1 MNPAF
6 APIPIVEILGPA
18 EQGISRPY
26 KCRGEDGR
34 LYYVKG
40 RQTDRHSLWS
50 EWLCGHLANAFGLKL
65 PPFRLVDVPADLL
78 LETRDDCR
86 DIGAGI
92 AFGSEHH
99 PNPTWFEPGFAAKVP
114 LEIQR
119 DILMFDWW
127 IGNMDRTRGN
137 PNLLWDAAQQQVVV
151 IDHNRAFDRDFC
163 APEFAESHI
172 FANVFDSVFNDL
184 VTRDDYAQ
192 RLSKALAE
200 WPLACDNAPLE
211 WRWANPERDVPANF
225 DIAVAKTFLERCQS
239 AELWRMV

>member
-1 MNPAF
+1 MSPALT
-6 APIPIVEILGPA
+6 PVSIIEILGPA
-18 EQGISRPY
+18 EQGLSRPY
-26 KCRGEDGR
+26 KCRSEDGR

-40 RQTDRHSLWS
+40 HQTDRYSLWS
-50 EWLCGHLANAFGLKL
+50 EWLCGHLALAFGLNL
-65 PPFRLVDVPADLL
+65 PPFRLVEIPAELL
-78 LETRDDCR
+78 VETRDDCR
-86 DIGAGI
+86 NIGVGI

-99 PNPTWFEPGFAAKVP
+99 PNPTWFEPGFVSKVP
-114 LEIQR
+114 PETQR
-119 DILMFDWW
+119 DILVFDWW

-137 PNLLWDAAQQQVVV
+137 PNLLWDAAQQQLVV

-172 FANVFDSVFNDL
+172 FSSVFGSVFDDL
-184 VTRDDYAQ
+184 VTRDIYAQ
-192 RLSKALAE
+192 RMSKALE
-200 WPLACDNAPLE
+200 VWQFACDNGPEE